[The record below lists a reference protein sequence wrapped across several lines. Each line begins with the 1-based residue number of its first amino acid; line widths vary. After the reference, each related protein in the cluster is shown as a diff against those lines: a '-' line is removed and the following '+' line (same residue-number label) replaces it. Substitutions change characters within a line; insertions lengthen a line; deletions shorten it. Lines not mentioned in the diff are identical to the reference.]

1 MDTSKKQFK
10 IRLGLFVAG
19 GLALFIV
26 AIFIIGK
33 QKNLFDPV
41 FELNTTFNNVSGL
54 EVGNNVRFAGI
65 NVGVVDNIGML
76 NDSTVKVKMLIQKDV
91 KQFIK
96 TDCEVVIGSAGIIGD
111 RILTITQ
118 GSLNAPLVKDG
129 ANLQSAEPVE
139 MSAIMESLLVTAD
152 NAAIVSDQLLE
163 VIVKLNSG
171 QGIIGRLISD
181 SLIGED
187 FSQTMEN
194 IKKSSQGL
202 NENMNAAK
210 ENFLLKGYFRRKAQA
225 EEDKKKEEEKA
236 KKAAERDNK

>member
-19 GLALFIV
+19 GLALFVI

-33 QKNLFDPV
+33 QKNLFNPV

-65 NVGVVDNIGML
+65 NVGVVDNIGIL
-76 NDSTVKVKMLIQKDV
+76 NDSTVKVSMLIRKDV

-96 TDCEVVIGSAGIIGD
+96 TDCEVAIGSAGIIGD

-118 GSLNAPLVKDG
+118 GSVNAPLAKDG
-129 ANLQSAEPVE
+129 TMLKSIEPVE
-139 MSAIMESLLVTAD
+139 MSAIMESLMVTAD

-163 VIVKLNSG
+163 VMVKVNSG
-171 QGIIGRLISD
+171 QGIIGRLIND
-181 SLIGED
+181 STIGED

-194 IKKSSQGL
+194 IKKSTRGL
-202 NENMNAAK
+202 DENMDAAK

-225 EEDKKKEEEKA
+225 EEDKKKEEEKEAA
-236 KKAAERDNK
+236 KKNK